1 VLKLWKQRI
10 KAGCEELGTSYEAV
24 LSGLARCQINLDR
37 KSLAN
42 LAIWEPKTFKVNK
55 FINASN

>member
-1 VLKLWKQRI
+1 MLKLWKQRI
-10 KAGCEELGTSYEAV
+10 QAGCEELGTSYEAV